1 MTWYEMKWYDIIWY
15 DIWMVRLKHCSETL
29 TMGIHLSIESLWQI
43 PAWLPDQS
51 FHDGSSSI
59 LERHIFMKIQGYA
72 KIQMGG
78 PLFRSGSPVFPSTS
92 LLLTSSFFYVFVGWI
107 EGTDFFCLNPGYHEK
122 MYWVITMFLVK
133 LPLGATP
140 RFPIHLSSVHEA
152 LLKPA
157 QPYKPHD
164 DEYDVSP
171 SSQSP

>member
-29 TMGIHLSIESLWQI
+29 TMGILLSIESLWQI

-78 PLFRSGSPVFPSTS
+78 PLFRSGSCLPIHVFAAYIVILLCFCWLDRGNRFLLFKPRVPRKNVLSNHHVPSEIATWGHTPFSDTPVFGPWSPVKACST
-92 LLLTSSFFYVFVGWI
+92 L
-107 EGTDFFCLNPGYHEK
+107 
-122 MYWVITMFLVK
+122 
-133 LPLGATP
+133 
-140 RFPIHLSSVHEA
+140 
-152 LLKPA
+152 
-157 QPYKPHD
+157 
-164 DEYDVSP
+164 
-171 SSQSP
+171 